1 MPVRGSISCPRP
13 RHVRPMPSP
22 RFFPH
27 LLLVC
32 FLMIHGVVVSA
43 GEAAYDRDS
52 RRELVESR
60 ESNEIKALLESLA
73 DVGTVLAAAEARGT
87 DLKAPLPQ
95 AAPEAP
101 PSARKAQTT
110 SKKTNATN
118 ETLENLLTAYRDA
131 EPSRKGIALATV
143 RERIGLTEDTWQS
156 ARTEWLTTAGLVQ
169 PFAGTL
175 EEAGLLMDAVLKTR
189 PDAAREPLLQ
199 PVVTSEGLQDRTR
212 RRLYLLD
219 QALLLAWTAP
229 LTNDTVGSLLLFA
242 NPRSDGSMRRLV
254 GWGSAP
260 SGIEAARRALGAVVN
275 GYREYE
281 TLRVVQKG
289 DIVGRIRIYK
299 GDEPEVEVAAARKLF
314 VSVPRGEL
322 PVAGDESESPIR
334 TEIRRPDPI
343 TAPVDKGAELG
354 ELIVTLRGRPLGTVP
369 LVAKTSVGRG
379 GVLTRIADELRLA
392 LKRADAR

>member
-1 MPVRGSISCPRP
+1 
-13 RHVRPMPSP
+13 
-22 RFFPH
+22 
-27 LLLVC
+27 
-32 FLMIHGVVVSA
+32 MIHGVVVSA

-143 RERIGLTEDTWQS
+143 RERIGLTEDAWQS
-156 ARTEWLTTAGLVQ
+156 ARTEWLMTAGLVQ

>member
-1 MPVRGSISCPRP
+1 
-13 RHVRPMPSP
+13 
-22 RFFPH
+22 
-27 LLLVC
+27 
-32 FLMIHGVVVSA
+32 MIHGVVVSA

-143 RERIGLTEDTWQS
+143 RERIGLTEDAWQS

-299 GDEPEVEVAAARKLF
+299 GDEPEVEVAAARQLF

-322 PVAGDESESPIR
+322 PVAGDASESPIR

-343 TAPVDKGAELG
+343 TAPVDEGAELG

>member
-1 MPVRGSISCPRP
+1 MPVRSPISRPRS

-22 RFFPH
+22 RFLPH
-27 LLLVC
+27 FLLVC
-32 FLMIHGVVVSA
+32 FLMIHGAVVSA

-52 RRELVESR
+52 RRELVESH
-60 ESNEIKALLESLA
+60 ESVEVKALLESLA
-73 DVGTVLAAAEARGT
+73 DAGTVLAAAEARGT
-87 DLKAPLPQ
+87 NLKAPLAQ
-95 AAPEAP
+95 TEPETP
-101 PSARKAQTT
+101 PKARKTQTA
-110 SKKTNATN
+110 SKKTNAPS
-118 ETLENLLTAYRDA
+118 ETLETLLIAYRDA
-131 EPSRKGIALATV
+131 EPSRKEARLAAV
-143 RERIGLTEDTWQS
+143 LERLGLSKDAWQS
-156 ARTEWLTTAGLVQ
+156 ARAEWLAAAGLAQ

-212 RRLYLLD
+212 SRLYLLD

-229 LTNDTVGSLLLFA
+229 ATNDTVGSLLLFA
-242 NPRSDGSMRRLV
+242 NPRSDGSMRRIV

-260 SGIEAARRALGAVVN
+260 TGIDAARRALGAIAR
-275 GYREYE
+275 GYRDYE
-281 TLRVVQKG
+281 TLRIVHKG
-289 DIVGRIRIYK
+289 DTVSRVRVYK
-299 GDEPEVEVAAARKLF
+299 GDEREVEAAAARELF
-314 VSVPRGEL
+314 VSVPREEL
-322 PVAGDESESPIR
+322 PAADDPSEPPIR

-343 TAPVDKGAELG
+343 TAPVREGAELG